1 MKLTKGKISK
11 LYNKKKQTMKKKA
24 NKRKS
29 SKKNRTF
36 RRKQKVNLARKSLK
50 RLRYKK
56 LSGGIGIGTDDV
68 PKTDEDLGIFPPVTT
83 SEENVTA
90 PLQETSSLNP
100 PLNEELNVNP
110 GAEVSVEAEVVPTT
124 GEASDMSP
132 PAEEITT
139 EELTADEVPPADKIT
154 TDEVPVADE
163 ITTEEITTDEV
174 PVADEITTD
183 EVPVA
188 DEITTDEVPV
198 TEEITTDE
206 VPVAEEITADEVPVA
221 EEITSD
227 EVSPE
232 ITSDEVSPEQID
244 VNEEEYQENVDVQ
257 PTDADLLAQ
266 ENAAQEYKE
275 TNIENKQT
283 SIETKFTDLVNE
295 IASKTAKKIEEKLTG
310 EEVAEQ
316 NPADALLSVANTFG
330 SDTSVGG
337 KKRRSRRFRLLKKQN
352 RTKRT

>member
-56 LSGGIGIGTDDV
+56 LSGGVGTDDV
-68 PKTDEDLGIFPPVTT
+68 PKTDEELGIFPPVATV
-83 SEENVTA
+83 EENVTV
-90 PLQETSSLNP
+90 PLEETSSLNP
-100 PLNEELNVNP
+100 PLNEEVNVNP
-110 GAEVSVEAEVVPTT
+110 GAEVRVEAEVVPTT
-124 GEASDMSP
+124 GEATDMP
-132 PAEEITT
+132 PAAEEITAEEVPVAEEITAEEITT
-139 EELTADEVPPADKIT
+139 GEVPP
-154 TDEVPVADE
+154 E
-163 ITTEEITTDEV
+163 ITAEEITTDEV
-174 PVADEITTD
+174 PVADEIT
-183 EVPVA
+183 A
-188 DEITTDEVPV
+188 DEITT
-198 TEEITTDE
+198 
-206 VPVAEEITADEVPVA
+206 
-221 EEITSD
+221 D

-275 TNIENKQT
+275 SNIENKQT

>member
-56 LSGGIGIGTDDV
+56 LSGGVGTDDV

-139 EELTADEVPPADKIT
+139 EEITADEVPPADKIT

-188 DEITTDEVPV
+188 EEITADEVPV
-198 TEEITTDE
+198 ADEITTDE
-206 VPVAEEITADEVPVA
+206 VPVAEEITSDEVPVA

-227 EVSPE
+227 EDSPE

-275 TNIENKQT
+275 SNIENKQT

>member
-56 LSGGIGIGTDDV
+56 LSGGSV
-68 PKTDEDLGIFPPVTT
+68 PKTDEDLGIFPPVATV
-83 SEENVTA
+83 EENVTV
-90 PLQETSSLNP
+90 PLEEISSLKP
-100 PLNEELNVNP
+100 PVNKELNVNP
-110 GAEVSVEAEVVPTT
+110 GAEAKLVPTT

-139 EELTADEVPPADKIT
+139 EEIT
-154 TDEVPVADE
+154 TDEVPPE
-163 ITTEEITTDEV
+163 ITAEEITTDEV
-174 PVADEITTD
+174 PVADEIRA
-183 EVPVA
+183 E
-188 DEITTDEVPV
+188 EIRA
-198 TEEITTDE
+198 EEITTDE
-206 VPVAEEITADEVPVA
+206 VPVADKITADE
-221 EEITSD
+221 ITTD

-232 ITSDEVSPEQID
+232 ITSGEVSPEQID
-244 VNEEEYQENVDVQ
+244 VNKEEYQENVNVQ

-275 TNIENKQT
+275 TNIENKQP
-283 SIETKFTDLVNE
+283 SIEEKFTDLVNE
-295 IASKTAKKIEEKLTG
+295 IASKTAKKIEVKLAG

-316 NPADALLSVANTFG
+316 KPADALLGVANTFG
-330 SDTSVGG
+330 SNTSVGG
-337 KKRRSRRFRLLKKQN
+337 GYTPNTPTTGLAFYASPISDIRTAQPHNWVGGK
-352 RTKRT
+352 TKRHRKHKKHSKSHKRMHNPK

>member
-56 LSGGIGIGTDDV
+56 LSGGVGTDDV
-68 PKTDEDLGIFPPVTT
+68 PKTDEELGIFPPVATA
-83 SEENVTA
+83 EENVTA

-110 GAEVSVEAEVVPTT
+110 GAEVSVEAEAT
-124 GEASDMSP
+124 DMP
-132 PAEEITT
+132 PAAEEITAEEVPVANEITT
-139 EELTADEVPPADKIT
+139 EEITTGEVPP
-154 TDEVPVADE
+154 E

-174 PVADEITTD
+174 PVADEIT
-183 EVPVA
+183 A
-188 DEITTDEVPV
+188 
-198 TEEITTDE
+198 EEITT
-206 VPVAEEITADEVPVA
+206 DEVPVA

-232 ITSDEVSPEQID
+232 ITTGDVSPEQID

-275 TNIENKQT
+275 SNIENKQT

>member
-174 PVADEITTD
+174 PV
-183 EVPVA
+183 
-188 DEITTDEVPV
+188 

-275 TNIENKQT
+275 SNIENKQT

>member
-56 LSGGIGIGTDDV
+56 LSGGVGTDDV
-68 PKTDEDLGIFPPVTT
+68 PKTDEELGIFPPVATV
-83 SEENVTA
+83 EENVTV
-90 PLQETSSLNP
+90 PLEETSSLNP

-110 GAEVSVEAEVVPTT
+110 GAEVSVEAEGVPTT
-124 GEASDMSP
+124 GEATDMP
-132 PAEEITT
+132 PAAEEITAEEVPVAEEITAEEITT
-139 EELTADEVPPADKIT
+139 GEVPPEITAEEIT

-163 ITTEEITTDEV
+163 IRAEEITTDEV
-174 PVADEITTD
+174 PVADEITT
-183 EVPVA
+183 
-188 DEITTDEVPV
+188 
-198 TEEITTDE
+198 
-206 VPVAEEITADEVPVA
+206 
-221 EEITSD
+221 D

-275 TNIENKQT
+275 SNIENKQT

-330 SDTSVGG
+330 SDASVGG